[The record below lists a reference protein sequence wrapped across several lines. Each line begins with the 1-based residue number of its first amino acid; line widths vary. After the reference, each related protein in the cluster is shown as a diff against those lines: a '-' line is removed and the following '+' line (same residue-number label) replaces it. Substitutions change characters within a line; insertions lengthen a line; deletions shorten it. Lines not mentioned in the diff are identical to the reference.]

1 MAFATQR
8 AALHS
13 GTPHS
18 AMAASRPTAAA
29 DAPEMP
35 AAIGGYQLI
44 ARLGSGSMG
53 QVYKATQVSMA
64 RLVALKVIPDRLTN
78 NAFFT
83 KRFVAEARAAGRL
96 IHPHVVGCYD
106 VGQADGYWYM
116 ALEFV
121 GGGDAAA
128 LAKSQGGR
136 LPVARA
142 LEIIRDCAAGL
153 MAIHLAGLI
162 HRDIKPANIL
172 LTDRGIAKLGDL
184 GLARGSD
191 EEEGLIAHGGTVGT
205 PAFISPE
212 QAGGATLD
220 IRSDIYSLCATLYKL
235 VTGRPPFSA
244 ASVWD
249 VVAQVINDPV
259 PDPRSV
265 DPAISERVSAIIRK
279 GTGKDPASRYADPLE
294 LKSDLELVLADK
306 DPVLAMGLRPP
317 ARSMRPGSG
326 PARPGTEPL
335 RPQAALRPA
344 GSRPLAA
351 IPAPGAAE
359 QAAAADH
366 ALRGRRRVEETA
378 PRTPPSRWLRA
389 LQALALAVVVGL
401 VVWLLAGF
409 LNGQVAHRRQVEE
422 ESARHQQAQE
432 AMARE
437 AQEAK
442 AKAAVAAP
450 VPAAAHPAA
459 VAAAA
464 AVAEVPDAE
473 NERLSAVRMKERPE
487 EQIAVLVRELKA
499 LNSDYD
505 QKIDYRAE
513 DGQIVELT
521 LSTLS
526 VSRIGPLAT
535 LKKLRILHL
544 RGEAA
549 DNKGNLDNFAPLR
562 FLPLTTLDLA
572 NNTILDLQGLAKLPL
587 TTLVLSNNIIRK
599 LAPLHGMPLRQLD
612 LSGNSISDVSPLGGL
627 PLTTLD
633 LAGNP
638 LSDIAGLSSLKL
650 TSLDLSRTAVR
661 DLAPLAGMPLEQLAL
676 IGCTLSDVAVLKGL
690 PLRTLLLTPELVGAG
705 LPALRAMPTL
715 ERIDTRWGDE
725 LETAAAFWKR
735 VEDGE
740 FTARA
745 SGEQALEVAAGMNV
759 LANGAFSERVGRR
772 HLGWTLS
779 PGATVE
785 SEGARHFLRLSAS
798 APSASL
804 GASRRL
810 QLRPA
815 WGTLMVSARM
825 RAKDL
830 RPGAVSGST
839 GRLRLWFTGSS
850 GDRVGPWP
858 EALVLDGDGDGDWAL
873 QRSELAIPKGAE
885 HLMLA
890 CELHLA
896 TGTVDFTDITVVP
909 Q

>member
-1 MAFATQR
+1 
-8 AALHS
+8 
-13 GTPHS
+13 
-18 AMAASRPTAAA
+18 MAAPRPTAAA

-44 ARLGSGSMG
+44 ARLGAGSMG

-64 RLVALKVIPDRLTN
+64 RLVALKVIPDRLAN

-96 IHPHVVGCYD
+96 VHPHVVGCYD

-116 ALEFV
+116 ALEYV

-128 LAKSQGGR
+128 LAKGQGGK
-136 LPVARA
+136 LPERRA

-153 MAIHLAGLI
+153 KAIDLAGLI

-172 LTDRGIAKLGDL
+172 LTDRGMAKLGDL

-205 PAFISPE
+205 PAYISPE
-212 QAGGATLD
+212 QAGGAELD

-249 VVAQVINDPV
+249 VVAQVINDPF
-259 PDPRSV
+259 PDPRAV
-265 DPAISERVSAIIRK
+265 DPTISERVSAIIRK
-279 GTGKDPASRYADPLE
+279 GTDKDPARRYGDPLE
-294 LKSDLELVLADK
+294 LKSDLELALAGK
-306 DPVLAMGLRPP
+306 DPVLALGAKP
-317 ARSMRPGSG
+317 AARAARPGAG
-326 PARPGTEPL
+326 HARPGTEPL
-335 RPQAALRPA
+335 RTPATLRPLGA
-344 GSRPLAA
+344 RPLAA
-351 IPAPGAAE
+351 IPAPAAGEHAPGAEPAG
-359 QAAAADH
+359 
-366 ALRGRRRVEETA
+366 RPRRRGEESPA
-378 PRTPPSRWLRA
+378 RPPPPRWLRA
-389 LQALALAVVVGL
+389 VQALAAAAVVGV

-409 LNGQVAHRRQVEE
+409 LNGQVAHRRQVQE
-422 ESARHQQAQE
+422 ESERHQQAQE

-450 VPAAAHPAA
+450 AAPSPRPPPAASSDA
-459 VAAAA
+459 
-464 AVAEVPDAE
+464 PDAE
-473 NERLSAVRMKERPE
+473 SERLSAVRMKERPE
-487 EQIAVLVRELKA
+487 EQIAALVKELKA

-505 QKIDYRAE
+505 QRIDYRAE

-521 LSTLS
+521 LSTLA

-535 LKKLRILHL
+535 LKKLRTLHL

-572 NNTILDLQGLAKLPL
+572 NNTILALDGLAKLPL
-587 TTLVLSNNIIRK
+587 TTLVLRNNIIRK
-599 LAPLHGMPLRQLD
+599 LAPLHGMPLRTLD
-612 LSGNSISDVSPLGGL
+612 LAGNSISDLAPLGGM
-627 PLTTLD
+627 PLTTLS

-638 LSDIAGLSSLKL
+638 LSDISALAGLKL

-661 DLAPLAGMPLEQLAL
+661 DWSPLTGMPLERLAI
-676 IGCTLSDVAVLKGL
+676 IGCALGDAAVLKGL
-690 PLRTLLLTPELVGAG
+690 PLRSLLLTPELVGGG
-705 LPALRAMPTL
+705 LPALRAVPTL

-725 LETAAAFWKR
+725 LEPAAAFWKR
-735 VEDGE
+735 LDDGE

-759 LANGAFSERVGRR
+759 LSNGSFSERVGRR
-772 HLGWTLS
+772 HIGWTLS
-779 PGATVE
+779 PGAAIE

-798 APSASL
+798 APSAAL

-815 WGTLMVSARM
+815 WSTLVVEARM

-830 RPGAVSGST
+830 HPGTVSGST
-839 GRLRLWFTGSS
+839 GLLRLWFTSSS

-858 EALVLDGDGDGDWAL
+858 EALALDGDGDWAL
-873 QRSELAIPKGAE
+873 LHGELAIPKGAE
-885 HLMLA
+885 HLLLS
-890 CELHLA
+890 CELRLA
-896 TGTVDFTDITVVP
+896 TGTVDFTDIAVVP
-909 Q
+909 H